1 MYYLGIDIGKKFH
14 ETSLV
19 SQEGEIVIAPFRFSN
34 TRAGFNLLREKI
46 SAFSV
51 KDCSV
56 GLEATGHY

>member
-14 ETSLV
+14 EACMV
-19 SQEGEIVIAPFRFSN
+19 SQEGEIIIAPFRFNNS
-34 TRAGFNLLREKI
+34 RSGFNFLREKI
-46 SAFSV
+46 SAFPV